1 MRGLIALVEA
11 VDMVGVVAAI
21 EVDTGDHPTD
31 IAPPSM
37 LAPVVT
43 IIMTAAETI
52 VSITEGLTLTT
63 IIV

>member
-1 MRGLIALVEA
+1 
-11 VDMVGVVAAI
+11 MVGVVAAI